1 MSCDQKKSFDYAS
14 TYLNSEYSKLSEN
27 QKIKYLD
34 SVENSIDLID
44 IDSIKIKALFEIAAE
59 YYNLDNDNRSFKSS
73 KKIFNI
79 AKQSNDSISIG
90 RSLYYMGDCYED
102 FQKDSAYYFYK
113 ESEKI
118 FRLIKN
124 DEKLVKVLFNKAH
137 LLFSEGNYI
146 QSEIEITK
154 ALQRIKNSRNKIFF
168 NAFIKNNF
176 LF

>member
-1 MSCDQKKSFDYAS
+1 MSCDEKKSFDYPS
-14 TYLNSEYSKLSEN
+14 SVLSSEYSILSEN

-34 SVENSIDLID
+34 SVENKINLID

-59 YYNLDNDNRSFKSS
+59 YYYLNNDHRSFKAS
-73 KKIFNI
+73 KKILKI
-79 AKQSNDSISIG
+79 AKKNKDSSSMG

-124 DEKLVKVLFNKAH
+124 DEKLAKALFNKAH
-137 LLFSEGNYI
+137 LLFTEGNYI
-146 QSEIEITK
+146 ESEIEVTK
-154 ALQRIKNSRNKIFF
+154 KMLAIKLIVS
-168 NAFIKNNF
+168 
-176 LF
+176 